1 MKHQWDNI
9 GHQHI
14 PTQAMV
20 VIPGCDDEEEGFCAV
35 VEDAYSKVGEVEPT
49 PLRATAEQLSKCMS
63 FERQAGKS
71 QEKQPCYVGI
81 VTVEHCLFSWYRVGR
96 QPD

>member
-14 PTQAMV
+14 PTQAMF

-49 PLRATAEQLSKCMS
+49 PLRATAEQLSRKTTLLC
-63 FERQAGKS
+63 GH
-71 QEKQPCYVGI
+71 I

-96 QPD
+96 QPH

>member
-1 MKHQWDNI
+1 MF
-9 GHQHI
+9 
-14 PTQAMV
+14 

-81 VTVEHCLFSWYRVGR
+81 
-96 QPD
+96 